1 MSTFT
6 SSSLYLLSSL
16 SYYLSASFI
25 FVYIY
30 KFFSLPSFFP
40 FLLLICILHFCL
52 HLQVLLSTVFLPF
65 PTTYLNP
72 SFLSTFTSSSLYLLS
87 SLSYYLSASFIFVY
101 IYKFFS
107 LPSFFPFLLLI
118 CILHFCLHLQ
128 VLLSTVFL
136 PFPTTYLHP
145 SFLSTFTSSSLYLLS
160 SLSYYLSASF
170 IFVYIY
176 KFFSLPSFFPFLL
189 LICILHFCLHL
200 QVLLS
205 TFFLPFPTTY
215 LHPSFLSTFTSSSL
229 YLLSSLSYYLTASFI
244 FVYIYKFFSLP
255 SFFPFLLLI
264 CILHFCLHLQVL
276 LSTVFLPFPTTYLH
290 PSFFVDIY
298 KFFSLPSF
306 FPFLLLNCILHFCLH
321 LQVLLSTFFLPFPTT
336 YLHPS
341 FLSTFT
347 SSSLYRLSSL
357 SYYLSA
363 SFIFVYI
370 YKFFSLPSFF
380 PFLLLICILH
390 FCLHLQVLLSTFFLP
405 FPTTYLHPS
414 FLSTFTSSSL
424 YRLSSLS
431 YYLSAS
437 FIFVYIYKFF
447 SLPSFFPFLLLI
459 CILHFCLH
467 LQVLLST
474 VFLPFPTTY
483 LHPSFLSTFTSS
495 SLYLLSSL
503 SYYLSASFIFVYI
516 YKFFSL
522 PSFFPFLLLICI
534 LHFCLHLQVLL
545 STVFLPFPTT

>member
-1 MSTFT
+1 MSHLQVLLSTFFLPFPTTYLHPSFLSTFT
-6 SSSLYLLSSL
+6 SSSLYRLSSL

-25 FVYIY
+25 FCRHLQVLLSTVFLPFPSTYCILH
-30 KFFSLPSFFP
+30 FCLHLQVLSLPSFFP
-40 FLLLICILHFCL
+40 FLSILHFCL

-65 PTTYLNP
+65 PTTYLN
-72 SFLSTFTSSSLYLLS
+72 
-87 SLSYYLSASFIFVY
+87 
-101 IYKFFS
+101 
-107 LPSFFPFLLLI
+107 
-118 CILHFCLHLQ
+118 
-128 VLLSTVFL
+128 
-136 PFPTTYLHP
+136 P

-229 YLLSSLSYYLTASFI
+229 YLLSSLSYYLSASFI

-276 LSTVFLPFPTTYLH
+276 LSTV
-290 PSFFVDIY
+290 
-298 KFFSLPSF
+298 
-306 FPFLLLNCILHFCLH
+306 
-321 LQVLLSTFFLPFPTT
+321 FLPFPTT

-424 YRLSSLS
+424 YLLSSLS
-431 YYLSAS
+431 FYLSAS

-447 SLPSFFPFLLLI
+447 SLPSFFPFPTTYLHLHFCLKFFSLPSFFPFLLLI
-459 CILHFCLH
+459 CTLHFCLH

-503 SYYLSASFIFVYI
+503 SYYLSAPFIFVYI

-534 LHFCLHLQVLL
+534 LHFCLHLQGEREERR
-545 STVFLPFPTT
+545 